1 MNYLKILLLIGCF
14 FHFDPNESQAQSL
27 TPASI
32 LDRALSSAEE
42 HGKSIGSFKMRVKVQ
57 EKARFNQVIGIARKR
72 LVAKEGIQMGQWYG
86 NQTISEVQVG
96 HLNQLIHGIE
106 SVQTFHKKYTKPTL
120 FLWPDFYQDYVGTS
134 CVSPLSY
141 QAKSYYHFNFKGDT
155 LVEGK
160 ACYQFQVV
168 PKIRRDRLFKGT
180 LTLDE
185 AGWMVRFEGAVFADA
200 IDYSFDLQNQN
211 FQGKWIPKKG
221 QIRLLA
227 GLLGSD
233 GEYVWDQETIGKP
246 SEWKFEASL
255 FEEPKNAKE
264 TLNISAVAFDETY
277 ANQFLT
283 NLHGSLLR
291 KWKQRPTSNLVMIDS
306 VYYKTAE
313 TNSGLDPAFFTE
325 VPGMKN
331 REVLIDSF
339 KVTPFNPKQLIL
351 SKSFYF
357 GEFKRDYY
365 PFEIYYKSPVFD
377 SNFNTVE
384 GFVANTALVFRKRW
398 SRYHMLEAEVLGRR
412 AFGINRNSGLVRLR
426 YRGDSFD
433 LTVTNGDFVAQY
445 NPENTISPEMNSLS
459 TLLLKNNQM
468 KIYRSKFTS
477 LNFTKRF
484 SARFFL
490 KSLIEY
496 SERSQM
502 DNTTDYYWI
511 NFLNRDFKPNNPT
524 NSEYTQEG
532 FATHQSFITQLQVG
546 FRPFLTQ
553 SYRANTRLT
562 DWGSSPLLL
571 AKYRAGWK
579 DVGGSSTDFNQVE
592 LSYLHNIDV
601 NPWIKMGLLI
611 NAGTFIGNKPAYF
624 IDFKHYNGSLNL
636 IQAGEMLASE
646 RLVGYYQNF
655 TSGTNQRLNVNHY
668 ANSTAGAYVEALSF
682 FQFSNLWLKPLLG
695 MKKLYVKEV
704 LIANANYVQNQNL
717 LYNEVGYGL
726 DGVFK
731 IFRLEAIAN
740 FINGQFSY
748 IGFRVNINSRIRIGN
763 IPE

>member
-1 MNYLKILLLIGCF
+1 LKHWRIFFLICSL
-14 FHFDPNESQAQSL
+14 FHFSPNEIQAQS
-27 TPASI
+27 PSSI
-32 LDRALSSAEE
+32 LDKAIQLAEE
-42 HGKSIGSFKMRVKVQ
+42 HGQAIGSFKIRVKVQ
-57 EKARFNQVIGIARKR
+57 EKARFTKVIGIGKKR
-72 LVAKEGIQMGQWYG
+72 LASKEGIQEGQWYG
-86 NQTISEVQVG
+86 NQTVSEVQVG

-106 SVQTFHKKYTKPTL
+106 SVQTFHKKYSKPTL
-120 FLWPDFYQDYVGTS
+120 FLWPDLYQDYVGTS
-134 CVSPLSY
+134 CVSPLNY
-141 QAKSYYHFNFKGDT
+141 QAKSYYQYNFKGDT
-155 LVEGK
+155 LVDGK
-160 ACYQFQVV
+160 WCVQFQVE
-168 PKIRRDRLFKGT
+168 PKIRRDRLFKGM
-180 LTLDE
+180 LTLDGE
-185 AGWMVRFEGAVFADA
+185 GWIVRFEGAVFADA
-200 IDYSFDLQNQN
+200 IDYQVDLLNQS
-211 FQGKWIPKKG
+211 FQGKWIPTSG
-221 QIRLLA
+221 HIRMMA
-227 GLLGSD
+227 GLLGSQ
-233 GEYVWDQETIGKP
+233 GEYVWDQETLGKP
-246 SEWKFEASL
+246 EEWKMDARL
-255 FEEPKNAKE
+255 FAEPKNVKE
-264 TLNISAVAFDETY
+264 TLNIAAVAFDETF

-306 VYYKTAE
+306 VYYKGKQEPTV
-313 TNSGLDPAFFTE
+313 LDPTFFTE
-325 VPGMKN
+325 VPGMKQK
-331 REVLIDSF
+331 EVIIDSF
-339 KVTPFNPKQLIL
+339 RVTPFNPSQLIL
-351 SKSFYF
+351 SKSFFF
-357 GEFKRDYY
+357 GEFKRDFY

-398 SRYHMLEAEVLGRR
+398 ARYHMLEAEVLGRR
-412 AFGINRNSGLVRLR
+412 AFGINRNSGFVKLR
-426 YRGDSFD
+426 YRGESFD
-433 LTVTNGDFVAQY
+433 LGLSTGDYVAQY
-445 NPENTISPEMNSLS
+445 NSENTISPEMNSLS

-468 KIYRSKFTS
+468 KIYSSQFTT

-490 KSLIEY
+490 KSLLEY

-511 NFLNRDFKPNNPT
+511 NFLNREFQPNNPI
-524 NSEYTQEG
+524 NAEYKQAG
-532 FATHQSFITQLQVG
+532 FTTHQSFITQLQLG

-553 SYRANTRLT
+553 SYRANTRLS
-562 DWGSSPLLL
+562 DWGSSPLIL

-579 DVGGSSTDFNQVE
+579 DVGGSETDFNQIE
-592 LSYLHNIDV
+592 LSYLHNIEV

-611 NAGTFIGNKPAYF
+611 NAGTFIGNKPSYF
-624 IDFKHYNGSLNL
+624 IDYKHYNGTLNL
-636 IQAGEMLASE
+636 IQAGEMLASH

-655 TSGTNQRLNVNHY
+655 TNGSNQRLNVNHY
-668 ANSTAGAYVEALSF
+668 ANSTAGTYVEALSF

-717 LYNEVGYGL
+717 MYNELGYGL

-763 IPE
+763 IPD